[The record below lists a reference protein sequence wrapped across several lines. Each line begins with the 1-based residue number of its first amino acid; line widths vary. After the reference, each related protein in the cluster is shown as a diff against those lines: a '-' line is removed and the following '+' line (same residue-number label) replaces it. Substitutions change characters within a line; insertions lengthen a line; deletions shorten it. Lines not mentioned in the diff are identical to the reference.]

1 MTTLFDKK
9 LRQLNTLIE
18 IASLINSS
26 LDPVAIREKSIAASM
41 KLLGTEAG
49 SLMLVDP
56 DKKDLFFDIAAG
68 KKGKKVKS
76 IRLKKGMGIA
86 GWVAARGRP
95 VIVHDAPSDPRFYQG
110 ADEQSGFRTK
120 NMICIP
126 VKSKNK
132 IVGVLQAINKK
143 KGEFEHDDM
152 LILYALA
159 NQVAVAIENSCL
171 HQQAITDGLTGLYHH
186 KQCKLMLRDEIE
198 NAKKYAYPLSLIL
211 LDIDFFKQV
220 NDLNGHLA
228 GDMVLEVL
236 AGVLKEN
243 IRKDRTRLIDI
254 TARYGGEEFAVIL
267 PSASYRNSFKVGE
280 RLRKAVEKM
289 DFRGLRITIS
299 IGIGFYS
306 GRNTDCNPIKLIE
319 TADTALYKAK
329 RNGRNRTEIMLCT

>member
-1 MTTLFDKK
+1 MTILFDKK
-9 LRQLNTLIE
+9 LKQLNTLIE
-18 IASLINSS
+18 ISSLINSA

-49 SLMLVDP
+49 SLLLVDP
-56 DKKDLFFDIAAG
+56 DKDELFFDIATG

-76 IRLKKGMGIA
+76 IRLEKGKGIA
-86 GWVAARGRP
+86 GWVAKHGKP
-95 VIVHDAPSDPRFYQG
+95 LIVHDALSDPRFYKG

-120 NMICIP
+120 NMICVP
-126 VKSKNK
+126 VNSKNRR
-132 IVGVLQAINKK
+132 IGVLQAINKK
-143 KGEFEHDDM
+143 NGAFEHDDM
-152 LILYALA
+152 LMLYALA

-171 HQQAITDGLTGLYHH
+171 YQQAITDGLTGLYHH
-186 KQCKLMLRDEIE
+186 KQFKLMLRDEIKS
-198 NAKKYAYPLSLIL
+198 AKKYDYPLSLIL

-243 IRKDRTRLIDI
+243 TRKDLTRLIDI
-254 TARYGGEEFAVIL
+254 AARYGGEEFAVIL

-299 IGIGFYS
+299 VGVGFFS
-306 GRNTDCNPIKLIE
+306 GKNTDCDSIKLIE
-319 TADTALYKAK
+319 TADTALYRAK
-329 RNGRNRTEIMLCT
+329 RNGRNRTEIIRCT